1 MDFIDL
7 MKQEHKF
14 IKRGLIVIRKMCVY
28 ILDTG
33 NVPEDDFTKMID
45 FIRNYADKHH
55 HSKEEN
61 ILFKKME
68 EELGEKVRA
77 PLLGMFAEHDL
88 GRLFIG
94 NLEIAIK
101 KFTEGNKDS
110 RVDIIANAIGYCD
123 LLTRH
128 IDKEDNAI
136 YNFAKRSLS
145 QNLINE
151 IEEKCTQAELGA
163 KERNTQDDYIK
174 MLEGLEIKWDR

>member
-1 MDFIDL
+1 MDFIGI
-7 MKQEHKF
+7 MKEEHKF

-33 NVPEDDFTKMID
+33 NVPEDDFRKMID

-61 ILFKKME
+61 IFFKKME
-68 EELGEKVRA
+68 EELGERVKA

-88 GRLFIG
+88 GRLFIS
-94 NLEIAIK
+94 NLETAIK
-101 KFTEGNKDS
+101 KFVEGNKDS

-145 QNLINE
+145 QNLIDE
-151 IEEKCTQAELGA
+151 IEEKCKQVELGA
-163 KERNTQDDYIK
+163 KEKNTQDDYIK
-174 MLEGLEIKWDR
+174 MLESLEIKWNR